1 MPFMGSIP
9 KNRANLLLFFDI
21 HKYFLLKIKKDT
33 HYCAFFLIFPVPSP
47 SIVRHIVRF
56 YVVLCLRFLSS
67 VYYVQILIGQTEKG
81 SMFASLRYFLTPWYS
96 STVLVVMVMT
106 SFPSPCERVWGEVF
120 V

>member
-47 SIVRHIVRF
+47 SIVCHTLSGFTLSCACVF
-56 YVVLCLRFLSS
+56 FL
-67 VYYVQILIGQTEKG
+67 
-81 SMFASLRYFLTPWYS
+81 
-96 STVLVVMVMT
+96 
-106 SFPSPCERVWGEVF
+106 PSITF
-120 V
+120 KF

>member
-56 YVVLCLRFLSS
+56 YVVLCARFLSF

-81 SMFASLRYFLTPWYS
+81 SMICSPPLLLDA
-96 STVLVVMVMT
+96 LVFFHRFGGDGDDL
-106 SFPSPCERVWGEVF
+106 FPIS
-120 V
+120 

>member
-1 MPFMGSIP
+1 MPFVGSLP

-56 YVVLCLRFLSS
+56 YVVLCALPPLARLLSS
-67 VYYVQILIGQTEKG
+67 VYYVQILIGQTERGCVKTID
-81 SMFASLRYFLTPWYS
+81 APSL
-96 STVLVVMVMT
+96 
-106 SFPSPCERVWGEVF
+106 
-120 V
+120 